1 MSAVPV
7 EKLQRALR
15 CRMCSNV
22 LEDARVLKC
31 GHTFCFLCIKRDY
44 ERHQLNKGNCPVCD
58 ENYFVRER
66 DPQYL
71 SEAFVVN
78 DVLDILKSVG
88 SCAFCQEDDGKNVCL
103 KCKLYMCS
111 YCSERKEAFCEHEV
125 VSTDFLNSN
134 PFLRDV
140 VRLSKSKQTCTL
152 HPEKDVSLFCND
164 CKHVICKECKNEV
177 HRYHK
182 TIVLH
187 QAVSRVAEKDFPRK
201 LESKRQALDMMS
213 RFVTECKEYRND
225 QPVVNI
231 MEKNVQSLRTKCLI
245 C

>member
-1 MSAVPV
+1 MAAVPV

-44 ERHQLNKGNCPVCD
+44 ERHKLNKGNCPVCD

-88 SCAFCQEDDGKNVCL
+88 SCAFCQADD
-103 KCKLYMCS
+103 
-111 YCSERKEAFCEHEV
+111 
-125 VSTDFLNSN
+125 
-134 PFLRDV
+134 
-140 VRLSKSKQTCTL
+140 
-152 HPEKDVSLFCND
+152 
-164 CKHVICKECKNEV
+164 ECKNEV

-187 QAVSRVAEKDFPRK
+187 QAISRVAEKDFPRK
-201 LESKRQALDMMS
+201 LESKRQVLDKMS
-213 RFVTECKEYRND
+213 RFVTKCHEYRNEQTRWQHYGEECSKLKD
-225 QPVVNI
+225 EMLDLLKYGSGKVI
-231 MEKNVQSLRTKCLI
+231 LEMFFERESRIEEALGL
-245 C
+245 